1 MSKLLETAQAWRMS
15 RTKKIQPMLK
25 LAENRCKGIP
35 SARGGTTTDE
45 GEEEATGDAAAG
57 EGLDSSVDTVLG
69 ARMCEGGAVP
79 FEGWAERDMNC
90 TDPEAN
96 DFASGLD
103 SGFKSIL
110 RLNTEGW
117 GVSLARS
124 NKASATSTS
133 SETVGGDTCH
143 QDITTQHEFFELTR
157 GTANHNANCFSTP
170 FPNFS

>member
-1 MSKLLETAQAWRMS
+1 MRGRFFFGASA
-15 RTKKIQPMLK
+15 
-25 LAENRCKGIP
+25 KGG
-35 SARGGTTTDE
+35 ATTDE

-69 ARMCEGGAVP
+69 ARICEGGAVP
-79 FEGWAERDMNC
+79 FEGWAAQDMNC

-96 DFASGLD
+96 DFASGFD

-133 SETVGGDTCH
+133 SETVGGDTLSSLEALGFGPLGF
-143 QDITTQHEFFELTR
+143 ILLLGFR
-157 GTANHNANCFSTP
+157 VTADDNERVLDGAGVGEATGGGG
-170 FPNFS
+170 

>member
-1 MSKLLETAQAWRMS
+1 
-15 RTKKIQPMLK
+15 MLK

-35 SARGGTTTDE
+35 SARGGATTDE

-110 RLNTEGW
+110 RSNAG
-117 GVSLARS
+117 GGIVLARS

-133 SETVGGDTCH
+133 SETVGVDTCPCH
-143 QDITTQHEFFELTR
+143 QDTTTKFDFFELTR
-157 GTANHNANCFSTP
+157 EAANQMKTGFQP
-170 FPNFS
+170 LPNF